1 MWNTEINFQKSKG
14 KKSQIYC
21 KVYRQLDN
29 FSGLWYSID
38 MKNGI
43 TEYFEEVE
51 LYEEYDGYFCSVPDV
66 ITIAILGSICG
77 LRNVHQ
83 IHQWAANDRVSEFL
97 KEKFGIDH
105 VPCYYWILSLLKYV
119 KPESLNRC
127 FADWVYSFMPEKS
140 RDMTISLDGK
150 TICSTLKMD
159 KIESP
164 LHIISA
170 QVCELGLTLAQ
181 RCTDDK
187 SNEITAVQELLKE
200 LKIKGNMIVADA
212 LNCQKETAEIIITQ
226 KADYLL
232 SVKDNHPNLKKDIE
246 DFVQDTALQGTMNN
260 ASKVEKNRGRIET
273 RTAFVTTD
281 IDWLE
286 QKKEWKNLKCI
297 GAIHTEFTTKKGT
310 SNEWHYYISSRELTA
325 EQLLRHARMEWS
337 VESMHW
343 LLDVHFEEDWCRVES
358 KDVQQCLN
366 MFRKAAINLIKNF
379 KLRNN
384 SKTAISNIMF
394 ECLMDPRSIWRVV
407 FEN

>member
-1 MWNTEINFQKSKG
+1 MAAVKCYNISMN
-14 KKSQIYC
+14 
-21 KVYRQLDN
+21 
-29 FSGLWYSID
+29 
-38 MKNGI
+38 NGI
-43 TEYFEEVE
+43 TEYFEDVE
-51 LYEEYDGYFCSVPDV
+51 LYEAYDGYFCSVPDV

-83 IHQWAANDRVSEFL
+83 IHHWATNDRVSEFL
-97 KEKFGIDH
+97 KEKFGINH
-105 VPCYYWILSLLKYV
+105 VPCYYWILSLLKYI

-140 RDMTISLDGK
+140 NDMTISLDGK
-150 TICSTLKMD
+150 TVCSTLKMD

-170 QVCELGLTLAQ
+170 QICELGLTLAQ

-187 SNEITAVQELLKE
+187 SNEIPAVQELLKE
-200 LKIKGNMIVADA
+200 LKIKGQMVVADA
-212 LNCQKETAEIIITQ
+212 LNCQKETAEIIIHQ

-232 SVKDNHPNLKKDIE
+232 CVKDNHPNLKKDIE
-246 DFVQDTALQGTMNN
+246 DYIQDGALQCKMQSV
-260 ASKVEKNRGRIET
+260 SKTEKNRGRIEA

-310 SNEWHYYISSRELTA
+310 SSEWHYYLSSRELTA
-325 EQLLRHARMEWS
+325 EQLLHHARMEWS

-358 KDVQQCLN
+358 KDVQQSLN
-366 MFRKAAINLIKNF
+366 MFRKAAINFIKNF
-379 KLRNN
+379 KNRNN
-384 SKTAISNIMF
+384 SKAAISNIMF
-394 ECLMDPRSIWRVV
+394 ECLMDPQMILRVI